1 MDRALTMDAVALVEG
16 VVTLER
22 DPRHFLD
29 ASDELDLPVDREA
42 RDARLDQLLWRR
54 ATALI
59 ESTSIRI
66 QLPAKEVFQGE
77 NLLLRVFGARKKKLK
92 VNKIGER
99 NAHAKRRV
107 KEKTCKVGAETL
119 F

>member
-1 MDRALTMDAVALVEG
+1 VALVEG

-29 ASDELDLPVDREA
+29 ASDELDLPEDRVA

-77 NLLLRVFGARKKKLK
+77 NLLLRVFRACKKSK
-92 VNKIGER
+92 VNQIRER

-107 KEKTCKVGAETL
+107 KEKTRKVSAETL